1 MDKNYGYKHTK
12 GFLLFIFIVIIMW
25 VVSAYAQVPTSYTGT
40 LVNETTN
47 PTISTST
54 WQNAGLINQGLP
66 CWTPADA
73 QQGKYCGPNAYAN
86 QNTINFSYGLTDVY
100 QKINV
105 AKALPY
111 NGAGLV
117 TTGFK
122 FEWESKNGNYWDD
135 ARLDVLSA
143 YVKLYSTGD
152 KKVIENFYWD
162 LNYIHNWTTFSYDKN
177 WANTKLGYRENE
189 VGNVQF
195 GFVGMDNNYFAG
207 PYGPEVRNISFQLKY
222 KPDPCKN
229 NPLFSPECPNFTQE
243 LAKNNTNPIA
253 VDNQKQPINEL
264 KYERETKD
272 KPPIEEKFYD
282 GSKEEGVYDES
293 KLVDTLFKIFD
304 NQFKQ
309 EEKSIEIAQDAVY
322 KTEKISERVT
332 KQAESIAKESQ
343 NKSIKDSLELNQ
355 ETVQQQNATKKESQ
369 ENVLNLFQGPNNS
382 AGIVSTV
389 NLPGPT
395 VYSVQQPNRE
405 NANQQQNTV
414 SVQNIRLPNQGISIT
429 FMNNNKIEQETNN
442 SFLSN
447 TSTNNQ
453 IPTTFAINNT
463 VQNINQPI
471 QQDTSIKNESS
482 SNLQIFQNFVFLKKE
497 NESEVKQTIIQQINN
512 QIITNSSN
520 TESLTTSAVN
530 TINDA
535 KQNVVEIELPV
546 LQSNFLTNKTDPINE
561 IIENKPIL
569 AEQKNEEK
577 KQTVKQNVQDNDVA
591 NTGVRMTQLA
601 VAPIGYNQYTN
612 FALQDAAFYA
622 PKEIYRNQR
631 NVDNTRLLRQLASD
645 RVHQEM
651 VDQQYRR

>member
-222 KPDPCKN
+222 KPTLHKN
-229 NPLFSPECPNFTQE
+229 
-243 LAKNNTNPIA
+243 
-253 VDNQKQPINEL
+253 
-264 KYERETKD
+264 
-272 KPPIEEKFYD
+272 
-282 GSKEEGVYDES
+282 
-293 KLVDTLFKIFD
+293 
-304 NQFKQ
+304 
-309 EEKSIEIAQDAVY
+309 
-322 KTEKISERVT
+322 
-332 KQAESIAKESQ
+332 
-343 NKSIKDSLELNQ
+343 
-355 ETVQQQNATKKESQ
+355 
-369 ENVLNLFQGPNNS
+369 
-382 AGIVSTV
+382 
-389 NLPGPT
+389 
-395 VYSVQQPNRE
+395 
-405 NANQQQNTV
+405 
-414 SVQNIRLPNQGISIT
+414 
-429 FMNNNKIEQETNN
+429 
-442 SFLSN
+442 
-447 TSTNNQ
+447 
-453 IPTTFAINNT
+453 
-463 VQNINQPI
+463 
-471 QQDTSIKNESS
+471 
-482 SNLQIFQNFVFLKKE
+482 
-497 NESEVKQTIIQQINN
+497 
-512 QIITNSSN
+512 
-520 TESLTTSAVN
+520 
-530 TINDA
+530 
-535 KQNVVEIELPV
+535 
-546 LQSNFLTNKTDPINE
+546 
-561 IIENKPIL
+561 
-569 AEQKNEEK
+569 
-577 KQTVKQNVQDNDVA
+577 
-591 NTGVRMTQLA
+591 
-601 VAPIGYNQYTN
+601 
-612 FALQDAAFYA
+612 
-622 PKEIYRNQR
+622 
-631 NVDNTRLLRQLASD
+631 
-645 RVHQEM
+645 
-651 VDQQYRR
+651 

>member
-1 MDKNYGYKHTK
+1 M
-12 GFLLFIFIVIIMW
+12 
-25 VVSAYAQVPTSYTGT
+25 
-40 LVNETTN
+40 
-47 PTISTST
+47 
-54 WQNAGLINQGLP
+54 
-66 CWTPADA
+66 
-73 QQGKYCGPNAYAN
+73 
-86 QNTINFSYGLTDVY
+86 
-100 QKINV
+100 
-105 AKALPY
+105 
-111 NGAGLV
+111 
-117 TTGFK
+117 
-122 FEWESKNGNYWDD
+122 
-135 ARLDVLSA
+135 
-143 YVKLYSTGD
+143 
-152 KKVIENFYWD
+152 
-162 LNYIHNWTTFSYDKN
+162 
-177 WANTKLGYRENE
+177 
-189 VGNVQF
+189 
-195 GFVGMDNNYFAG
+195 
-207 PYGPEVRNISFQLKY
+207 
-222 KPDPCKN
+222 
-229 NPLFSPECPNFTQE
+229 
-243 LAKNNTNPIA
+243 
-253 VDNQKQPINEL
+253 
-264 KYERETKD
+264 
-272 KPPIEEKFYD
+272 
-282 GSKEEGVYDES
+282 
-293 KLVDTLFKIFD
+293 
-304 NQFKQ
+304 
-309 EEKSIEIAQDAVY
+309 
-322 KTEKISERVT
+322 
-332 KQAESIAKESQ
+332 
-343 NKSIKDSLELNQ
+343 
-355 ETVQQQNATKKESQ
+355 QQQNATKKESQ

-561 IIENKPIL
+561 IIENKTIL

-612 FALQDAAFYA
+612 FVLQDAAFYA

-651 VDQQYRR
+651 VNQQYRR